1 MSSSGSDDGLQIRDG
16 ALMDMVVRHA
26 VVRGHQGMVDIV
38 IEKDR
43 IARVEAKIAG
53 KGGREIEAAG
63 SLVLPGLFNLHLHA
77 DKCLLG
83 EIMRPNL
90 SGTLPEAIEITND
103 FKRKYDPAEVAERAS
118 RAIEV
123 GVKNGTT
130 FFRLFADV
138 GTIGGLRAARG
149 LLLAREKF
157 GGYCDIQVVA
167 FPQEGIVRDPG
178 AAELLDEAMKE
189 GCDIVGGLPWYEYT
203 DAEAR
208 EHIDICFDIAKRY
221 DRDIHMLVDDTD
233 DENSRSLEYLALKT
247 MRENFHG
254 RVAASHCGAMAA
266 YNDVYATKIVDMVA
280 VAGVTISVN
289 AHINLV
295 CSARLDREPRR
306 RGIARVKELLIRGAN
321 VVTSQDDV
329 NDPYYPFGK
338 PDPLECVSMIAHVA
352 QLTLPH
358 ELEQAMSMVTENAAK
373 AARVDDY
380 GIAPGKRADL
390 VVVGAPSVH
399 EAIRLQPL
407 RRHVIKGGREV
418 ARSVV
423 SQELL
428 KS

>member
-1 MSSSGSDDGLQIRDG
+1 M
-16 ALMDMVVRHA
+16 
-26 VVRGHQGMVDIV
+26 DIV
-38 IEKDR
+38 IRNATLRGRQGPFDIAVAGKR
-43 IARVEAKIAG
+43 IATVRPKIAE
-53 KGGREIEAAG
+53 KGIQEIDAAG
-63 SLVLPGLFNLHLHA
+63 SLVLPGMFNLHFHA
-77 DKCLLG
+77 DKSLLG
-83 EIMRPNL
+83 EIMRPNV
-90 SGTLPEAIEITND
+90 SGTLPEAIEITNE
-103 FKRKYDPAEVAERAS
+103 FKRSYDPAEVAA
-118 RAIEV
+118 RAIRVLEA

-157 GGYCDIQVVA
+157 GRYCHIQVVA
-167 FPQEGIVRDPG
+167 FPQEGIARDPG

-189 GCDIVGGLPWYEYT
+189 GCDIIGGLPWYEYT

-208 EHIDICFDIAKRY
+208 EHIDICFDIAKRH

-233 DENSRSLEYLALKT
+233 DANSRSLEYLALKT
-247 MRENFHG
+247 MREGFHG
-254 RVAASHCGAMAA
+254 RVAASHCGAMAR
-266 YNDVYATKIVDMVA
+266 YNDVYAAKIVDMVA
-280 VAGVTISVN
+280 TAGITISVN

-295 CSARLDREPRR
+295 CSGRLDREPRK
-306 RGIARVKELLIRGAN
+306 RGIARVKELLARGAN

-358 ELEQAMSMVTENAAK
+358 ELEQAMSMVTDNAAK
-373 AARVDDY
+373 AARVEDY
-380 GIAPGKRADL
+380 GIAEGKRADL

-407 RRHVIKGGREV
+407 RRHVIKDGREV
-418 ARSVV
+418 ARSTVIH
-423 SQELL
+423 ELL

>member
-1 MSSSGSDDGLQIRDG
+1 
-16 ALMDMVVRHA
+16 MDMVVRHA
-26 VVRGHQGMVDIV
+26 VVRGHQEMVDIV

-43 IARVEAKIAG
+43 IARVEAKVAG
-53 KGGREIEAAG
+53 KGGREIDAAG

-118 RAIEV
+118 RAIEA

-266 YNDVYATKIVDMVA
+266 YNDVYAAKIVDMVA
-280 VAGVTISVN
+280 TAGVTISVN

-306 RGIARVKELLIRGAN
+306 RGIARVKELLTRGAN

>member
-1 MSSSGSDDGLQIRDG
+1 
-16 ALMDMVVRHA
+16 MDLVVRNARLRNHDKT
-26 VVRGHQGMVDIV
+26 VDIV
-38 IEKDR
+38 VEKDR
-43 IARVEAKIAG
+43 IVSVGPKAPGTART
-53 KGGREIEAAG
+53 EIDAAG
-63 SLVLPGLFNLHLHA
+63 SLVLPGLFNLHFHA
-77 DKCLLG
+77 DKSLLG

-103 FKRKYDPAEVAERAS
+103 FKRKYDPEEVARRAL
-118 RAIEV
+118 RVLEA

-157 GGYCDIQVVA
+157 KQYCDIEVVA
-167 FPQEGIVRDPG
+167 FPQEGIARDPG
-178 AAELLDEAMKE
+178 AAELLVEAMTE

-208 EHIDICFDIAKRY
+208 DHIDVCFDIAKRF

-233 DENSRSLEYLALKT
+233 DPNSRSLEYLALKT

-254 RVAASHCGAMAA
+254 RVTASHCGAMAG
-266 YNDVYATKIVDMVA
+266 YNDVYAAKVIDMVA
-280 VAGVTISVN
+280 TAGVTISVN

-306 RGIARVKELLIRGAN
+306 RGIARVKEMLARGVN
-321 VVTSQDDV
+321 VVSSQDDV

-358 ELEQAMSMVTENAAK
+358 ELEQAMAMVTENSAK
-373 AARVDDY
+373 AARVADY
-380 GIAPGKRADL
+380 GIAPGKRADF

-407 RRHVIKGGREV
+407 RRHVVKNGREV
-418 ARSVV
+418 ARSTV
-423 SQELL
+423 SHELVRGE
-428 KS
+428 

>member
-1 MSSSGSDDGLQIRDG
+1 
-16 ALMDMVVRHA
+16 MDVIVRHA

-43 IARVEAKIAG
+43 IASMQPKAPD
-53 KGGREIEAAG
+53 KGRREIDAAG
-63 SLVLPGLFNLHLHA
+63 SLVLPGLFNLHFHA

-103 FKRKYDPAEVAERAS
+103 FKRKYDPAEVAERTL
-118 RAIEV
+118 RVLET

-138 GTIGGLRAARG
+138 GTIGGLRGSRG

-157 GGYCDIQVVA
+157 RRYCEIQVVA

-266 YNDVYATKIVDMVA
+266 YNDVYAAKIVDLVA
-280 VAGVTISVN
+280 TAGVTISVN

>member
-1 MSSSGSDDGLQIRDG
+1 
-16 ALMDMVVRHA
+16 MDMVVRHA

-43 IARVEAKIAG
+43 IARVEAKVAG
-53 KGGREIEAAG
+53 KGGREIDAAG

-138 GTIGGLRAARG
+138 GTIGRLRAARG

-233 DENSRSLEYLALKT
+233 DANSRSLEYLALKT

-266 YNDVYATKIVDMVA
+266 YNDVYAAKIVDMVA
-280 VAGVTISVN
+280 TAGVTISVN

>member
-1 MSSSGSDDGLQIRDG
+1 
-16 ALMDMVVRHA
+16 MDMVVRHA

-43 IARVEAKIAG
+43 IARVEAKVAG
-53 KGGREIEAAG
+53 KGGREIDAAG

-118 RAIEV
+118 RAIEA

-247 MRENFHG
+247 MRESFHG

-266 YNDVYATKIVDMVA
+266 YNDVYAAKIVDMVA
-280 VAGVTISVN
+280 TAGVTISVN

-306 RGIARVKELLIRGAN
+306 RGIARVKELLTRGAN

>member
-1 MSSSGSDDGLQIRDG
+1 
-16 ALMDMVVRHA
+16 MDMVVRHA

-43 IARVEAKIAG
+43 IARVEAKVAG
-53 KGGREIEAAG
+53 KGGREIDAAG

-118 RAIEV
+118 RAIEA

-266 YNDVYATKIVDMVA
+266 YNDVYAAKIVDMVA
-280 VAGVTISVN
+280 TAGVTISVN

-306 RGIARVKELLIRGAN
+306 RGIARVKELLTRGAN

-407 RRHVIKGGREV
+407 RSHVIKGGREV

>member
-1 MSSSGSDDGLQIRDG
+1 
-16 ALMDMVVRHA
+16 MDLVVRNARLRNHDET
-26 VVRGHQGMVDIV
+26 VDIAV
-38 IEKDR
+38 EKDR
-43 IARVEAKIAG
+43 VVSVGPKAPGTART
-53 KGGREIEAAG
+53 EIDAAG
-63 SLVLPGLFNLHLHA
+63 SLVLPGLFNLHFHA
-77 DKCLLG
+77 DKSLLG
-83 EIMRPNL
+83 EIMRPNV

-103 FKRKYDPAEVAERAS
+103 FKRKYDPEEVARRAL
-118 RAIEV
+118 RVLEA

-157 GGYCDIQVVA
+157 RQYCDIEVVA
-167 FPQEGIVRDPG
+167 FPQEGIARDPG
-178 AAELLDEAMKE
+178 AAELLVEAMKE

-208 EHIDICFDIAKRY
+208 DHIDVCFDIAKRF

-233 DENSRSLEYLALKT
+233 DPNSRSLEYLALKT
-247 MRENFHG
+247 MRENFPG
-254 RVAASHCGAMAA
+254 RVTASHCGAMAG
-266 YNDVYATKIVDMVA
+266 YNDVYAAKIIDMVA
-280 VAGVTISVN
+280 TAGVTISVN

-306 RGIARVKELLIRGAN
+306 RGIARVKEMLARGVN
-321 VVTSQDDV
+321 VVSSQDDV

-358 ELEQAMSMVTENAAK
+358 ELEQAMAMVTENSAK
-373 AARVDDY
+373 AARVADY

-407 RRHVIKGGREV
+407 RRHVVKNGREV
-418 ARSVV
+418 ARSTV
-423 SQELL
+423 SHELVGG
-428 KS
+428 K

>member
-1 MSSSGSDDGLQIRDG
+1 
-16 ALMDMVVRHA
+16 
-26 VVRGHQGMVDIV
+26 MVDIV

-43 IARVEAKIAG
+43 IASIQPKAPD
-53 KGGREIEAAG
+53 KGRREIDAAG
-63 SLVLPGLFNLHLHA
+63 SLVLPGLFNLHFHA

-103 FKRKYDPAEVAERAS
+103 FKRKYDPAEVAERTL
-118 RAIEV
+118 RVLET

-138 GTIGGLRAARG
+138 GTIGGLRASRA

-157 GGYCDIQVVA
+157 RRYCEIQVVA

-266 YNDVYATKIVDMVA
+266 YNDVYAAKIVDMVA
-280 VAGVTISVN
+280 TAGVTISVN

-352 QLTLPH
+352 QPTLPH